1 MKTLFLMMIV
11 AATSGCLSTGLGV
24 TYADGKGG
32 VTTGATFDP
41 IRQSTANS
49 QAHIAD
55 RRLDLEEKYLDACI
69 ENTVYIEMCR
79 PGGAYGV
86 GLGLPGLTPSMYW
99 GRYAR
104 PATVP
109 PPLTSPTSSSGV
121 SREEFEQMGKVVRI
135 LVDEKKGE

>member
-1 MKTLFLMMIV
+1 MKTLFLMMIMV
-11 AATSGCLSTGLGV
+11 STNGCLATGLGV
-24 TYADGKGG
+24 TYADGRGG
-32 VTTGATFDP
+32 VTTGATLDP
-41 IRQSTANS
+41 IRQSAVTS

-79 PGGAYGV
+79 PGGAYG
-86 GLGLPGLTPSMYW
+86 LGLPGLTPGMYW

-104 PATVP
+104 PVTVP

-135 LVDEKKGE
+135 LVDDKKGE